1 MDSTQLAVLAAM
13 VGALVLVASGMGWSR
28 LRGSTWISYVAIWL
42 GLAALIALAYRL
54 YTG

>member
-13 VGALVLVASGMGWSR
+13 VGALVLVAGGMQWSR
-28 LRGSTWISYVAIWL
+28 LRGSTWLSYVAIWL
-42 GLAALIALAYRL
+42 GLAALLALGYRL